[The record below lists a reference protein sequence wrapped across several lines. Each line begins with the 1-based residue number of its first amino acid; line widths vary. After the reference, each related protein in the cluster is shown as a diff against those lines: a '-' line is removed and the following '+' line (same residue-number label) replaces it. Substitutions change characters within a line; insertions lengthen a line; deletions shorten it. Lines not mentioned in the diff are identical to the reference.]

1 MISVDLSK
9 IPEGVYLLY
18 NVHWGGSNGWIL
30 VNRSGGKK
38 IITLDKTAKESSIS
52 GNTLNIQCDSFYS
65 TVCGIKL
72 Y

>member
-1 MISVDLSK
+1 MISVDLST

-18 NVHWGGSNGWIL
+18 NVYWGGYNGWIL

-38 IITLDKTAKESSIS
+38 IITLDNSAKESTIS
-52 GNTLNIQCDSFYS
+52 GNTLTLQCGGFYC
-65 TVCGIKL
+65 TVCGTKL